1 MCCRPL
7 SMKRVAI
14 FGSPGSG
21 KSTLARHLSDRTGI
35 PVFHLDKH
43 FFSPGWVIQSD
54 EVFTAAIAGIV
65 ADEQWITDGNYTRES
80 TIAGRFD
87 RADTLILLEQPR
99 LVCLWRVVRRI
110 LKNYGQVRADQAAGC
125 PERLDWDFLRFVWN
139 YPAKATQIRQ
149 LLCEQPADKIVLILR
164 SNDDV
169 KRFLESVAPVRKR
182 AYTAR
187 HWPSSVDGRVQP

>member
-1 MCCRPL
+1 
-7 SMKRVAI
+7 MKRVAI

-43 FFSPGWVIQSD
+43 FFSPGWVIRPD
-54 EVFTAAIAGIV
+54 GVFRAAIAGIV

-80 TIAGRFD
+80 IVTGRID
-87 RADTLILLEQPR
+87 RADTLILLERSR

-125 PERLDWDFLRFVWN
+125 PERLDWNFLRFVWN
-139 YPAKATQIRQ
+139 YPVKTKQIRQ
-149 LLCEQPADKIVLILR
+149 LLHEQPADKTTLILR

-169 KRFLESVAPVRKR
+169 NRFLENATPVRER
-182 AYTAR
+182 AYDAR
-187 HWPSSVDGRVQP
+187 R